1 MTGCFSSIFSSRS
14 SKKQRILYF
23 ESTKPSNGEEL
34 KSGMSAATPCYCIP
48 PVGPVYSDS
57 EDKPPVY
64 TSSLAGDIFR
74 PEVLKFIEKTVDGY
88 SDELRKLS
96 LKIHGMLY
104 SMVTDIRPTFD

>member
-14 SKKQRILYF
+14 SKKRQILYF
-23 ESTKPSNGEEL
+23 EPAKPSNGEEL

-48 PVGPVYSDS
+48 PVTGPVYSDL
-57 EDKPPVY
+57 EDKPPAY
-64 TSSLAGDIFR
+64 TFSLAREIFR

-96 LKIHGMLY
+96 LKIHGMLLLY
-104 SMVTDIRPTFD
+104 GD